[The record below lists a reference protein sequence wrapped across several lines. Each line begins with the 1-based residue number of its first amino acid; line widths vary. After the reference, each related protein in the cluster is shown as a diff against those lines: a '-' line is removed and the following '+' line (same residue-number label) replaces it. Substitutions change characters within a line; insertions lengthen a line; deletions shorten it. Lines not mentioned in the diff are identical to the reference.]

1 MKMGKLFKDT
11 VGITNDNII
20 LAFPLILFMW
30 VLSLY
35 VSFSRQTVNSL
46 PLLILSS
53 ITVLVMTGAFFAG
66 WFYMVKKAVKLS
78 KQVFVLDTDR
88 AKATFNLLKTIPA
101 GIGKYFLSYSGMIIL
116 FVIIICIVGAGVFQ
130 LGVNLIGKLDL
141 NPEQLKSVLSSAAD
155 MKAFLDSLS
164 FEQLIRLNNWN
175 LLFLATTTVMSFLF
189 MLWAPE
195 IAFNTKNPFTA
206 LINSVKK
213 IFHRFGRCLKLFVFL
228 TVLNFV
234 LSFINTFSLFNPI
247 LYFIM
252 TVVYFYFFVYLVML
266 IFLYYEREFTEE

>member
-1 MKMGKLFKDT
+1 
-11 VGITNDNII
+11 
-20 LAFPLILFMW
+20 
-30 VLSLY
+30 
-35 VSFSRQTVNSL
+35 
-46 PLLILSS
+46 
-53 ITVLVMTGAFFAG
+53 
-66 WFYMVKKAVKLS
+66 
-78 KQVFVLDTDR
+78 
-88 AKATFNLLKTIPA
+88 
-101 GIGKYFLSYSGMIIL
+101 
-116 FVIIICIVGAGVFQ
+116 
-130 LGVNLIGKLDL
+130 
-141 NPEQLKSVLSSAAD
+141 
-155 MKAFLDSLS
+155 
-164 FEQLIRLNNWN
+164 
-175 LLFLATTTVMSFLF
+175 

-252 TVVYFYFFVYLVML
+252 TVVYFYFLVYLVML

>member
-252 TVVYFYFFVYLVML
+252 TVVYFYFLVYLVML

>member
-206 LINSVKK
+206 LVNSVKK

-252 TVVYFYFFVYLVML
+252 TVVYFYFLVYLVML

>member
-164 FEQLIRLNNWN
+164 FDQLIKLNNWN

-195 IAFNTKNPFTA
+195 IAFNTKNPFMA
-206 LINSVKK
+206 LVNSVKK

-228 TVLNFV
+228 TFLNFI

-252 TVVYFYFFVYLVML
+252 TVVYFYFLVYLVML

>member
-101 GIGKYFLSYSGMIIL
+101 GIGKYFLSYSGMIIIGGFIAAIL
-116 FVIIICIVGAGVFQ
+116 GACVFQ
-130 LGVNLIGKLDL
+130 IGIHLIGSLDL
-141 NPEQLKSVLSSAAD
+141 NPEQLKSVLSSASD

-164 FEQLIRLNNWN
+164 FDQLIKLNNWN
-175 LLFLATTTVMSFLF
+175 LLFLASATVMSFLF

-195 IAFNTKNPFTA
+195 IVFNTRNPFMA
-206 LINSVKK
+206 FVNSVKK

-228 TVLNFV
+228 TFLNFI

-252 TVVYFYFFVYLVML
+252 TVVYFYFLVYLVML

>member
-1 MKMGKLFKDT
+1 MKMGKLFRET
-11 VGITNDNII
+11 VGVTNDNII
-20 LAFPLILFMW
+20 IAFPLILFMW
-30 VLSLY
+30 VLTLY
-35 VSFSRQTVNSL
+35 ITFSRQTVNSL
-46 PLLILSS
+46 PLFILSS
-53 ITVLVMTGAFFAG
+53 VTVLVMTGAFLAG
-66 WFYMVKKAVKLS
+66 WFYMIKKAVKLS

-101 GIGKYFLSYSGMIIL
+101 GIGKYFLSYSGMIIIGGFIAAIL
-116 FVIIICIVGAGVFQ
+116 GACVFQ
-130 LGVNLIGKLDL
+130 IGIHLIGSLDL
-141 NPEQLKSVLSSAAD
+141 NPEQLKSVLSSASD

-195 IAFNTKNPFTA
+195 IAFNTRNPFMA
-206 LINSVKK
+206 LVNSVKK

-228 TVLNFV
+228 TFLNFI

-252 TVVYFYFFVYLVML
+252 TVVYFYFLVYLVML

>member
-30 VLSLY
+30 ILSLY

>member
-164 FEQLIRLNNWN
+164 FDQLIKLNNWN

-195 IAFNTKNPFTA
+195 IAFNTKNPFMA
-206 LINSVKK
+206 LVNSVKK

-252 TVVYFYFFVYLVML
+252 TVVYFYFLVYLVML

>member
-195 IAFNTKNPFTA
+195 IAFNTKNPFMA
-206 LINSVKK
+206 LVNSVKK

-252 TVVYFYFFVYLVML
+252 TVVYFYFLVYLVML

>member
-164 FEQLIRLNNWN
+164 FDQLIKLNNWN

-252 TVVYFYFFVYLVML
+252 TVVYFYFLVYLVML